1 MITSNMKFVMNG
13 SLILGSLD
21 GANVEILNEIGEEN
35 MFTFGVTTSEARD
48 AREKLR

>member
-1 MITSNMKFVMNG
+1 MKFVMNG

-35 MFTFGVTTSEARD
+35 MFTFGIDASDVLD
-48 AREKLR
+48 ARELLG